1 MPLRHPEQ
9 ITADSLT
16 DRGLVLYII
25 RRLDHLEDLM
35 ADLDPALDRLEASV
49 DRVRAVVESDVPAL
63 RSALDAE
70 RAANAELVRLAQET
84 AASEDAEDA
93 AQNEELARVTAQR
106 DAAEAET
113 DSALTRIE
121 GAAGELDS
129 LGAGAGSGGEGEQPQ
144 G

>member
-1 MPLRHPEQ
+1 MPLRHPEL
-9 ITADSLT
+9 IPAESLET
-16 DRGLVLYII
+16 RGLLLYIVA
-25 RRLDHLEDLM
+25 RLDLLEDQM

-84 AASEDAEDA
+84 AASEDVEDV

-113 DSALTRIE
+113 DSALSRIE

-129 LGAGAGSGGEGEQPQ
+129 IGTGSGGEGEQPQ
-144 G
+144 A